1 MSTVKCLLNK
11 FLNYLKE
18 FTFPTQ
24 AQKDKELWDVK
35 GFLKNKS
42 NQEFK
47 FDLRPIQK
55 VKDNIIGKKGHLNT
69 KADKMVFETSDKW
82 IIIDIEELHEY
93 LKNNKTKI
101 VYLDKIIK
109 EFYWN
114 IIVNKE

>member
-35 GFLKNKS
+35 GILKNKS

-69 KADKMVFETSDKW
+69 KADK
-82 IIIDIEELHEY
+82 
-93 LKNNKTKI
+93 TKI